1 LFYFCKIKRNRKI
14 KLSKNGEWISI
25 KELKEIPETG
35 LIVYLKKVGYVKLF
49 CLSKNGKAVYYITN
63 NLFMTFE
70 EFQEVKN
77 ASWRIEEFHRG
88 VKQCCNIENFFVRR
102 RFPILGHISL
112 SMRAFFILEKIR
124 IDKEI
129 S

>member
-1 LFYFCKIKRNRKI
+1 MI
-14 KLSKNGEWISI
+14 KLSKNGEGIPI

-63 NLFMTFE
+63 NLFITFE

-88 VKQCCNIENFFVRR
+88 VKQ
-102 RFPILGHISL
+102 LL
-112 SMRAFFILEKIR
+112 
-124 IDKEI
+124 
-129 S
+129 

>member
-1 LFYFCKIKRNRKI
+1 
-14 KLSKNGEWISI
+14 
-25 KELKEIPETG
+25 
-35 LIVYLKKVGYVKLF
+35 
-49 CLSKNGKAVYYITN
+49 
-63 NLFMTFE
+63 MTFE

-77 ASWRIEEFHRG
+77 AFWRIEEFHRG

-129 S
+129 SWYEIRRKLNRISVGNAIITLCKEIGLSLI